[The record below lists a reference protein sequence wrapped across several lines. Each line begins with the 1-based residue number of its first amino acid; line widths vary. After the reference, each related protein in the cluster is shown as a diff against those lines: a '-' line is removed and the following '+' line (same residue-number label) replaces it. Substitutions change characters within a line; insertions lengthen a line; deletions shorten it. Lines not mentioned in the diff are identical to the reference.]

1 LKSLSHEVVFL
12 PLSGNIIIYC
22 ILYSEHVISTL
33 NASIRRIRNRIMS
46 EFILI
51 PPSRSLR
58 TAFHIPKKY
67 ETYQLDSS
75 RDGSNGVNG
84 FFVSSD
90 GRTPIVVK
98 KFVNPFSSKD
108 RTRLIYRELDLLENI
123 RHSNIAAFIESYVVD
138 GYIYRITEYCGPAL
152 KEVIWKESYTVQDV
166 KRWTR
171 ELLSAVRHL
180 HEKGIIHRNLKPEAM
195 CIHPKSKELTL
206 IGFGAARG
214 MDRSSQM
221 TVAILPE
228 PYTAIEIAM
237 KWKEY
242 DEKVD
247 IWSLT
252 AIICEMLSGSI
263 LFYTKKNQI
272 QAMMNLCGPMSDVI
286 LTKDEFTVN
295 RISQYSR
302 KCTRKDFIEHLKKNI
317 GPAKGGN
324 TRPIS
329 QLDANDETN
338 LRDFIERTLQFDP
351 EQRLSADEALAH
363 PFLKVDKRKYR
374 ALEDKYETVMNPKE
388 RIVAKLSY
396 APVDEQQIKRAQ
408 MSQEQLPD
416 FKSKFAA
423 EFSTKRVIGVG
434 GFGVVFEVEDIR
446 NKASML

>member
-1 LKSLSHEVVFL
+1 MFVL
-12 PLSGNIIIYC
+12 
-22 ILYSEHVISTL
+22 
-33 NASIRRIRNRIMS
+33 
-46 EFILI
+46 
-51 PPSRSLR
+51 RS
-58 TAFHIPKKY
+58 
-67 ETYQLDSS
+67 
-75 RDGSNGVNG
+75 
-84 FFVSSD
+84 
-90 GRTPIVVK
+90 
-98 KFVNPFSSKD
+98 
-108 RTRLIYRELDLLENI
+108 
-123 RHSNIAAFIESYVVD
+123 
-138 GYIYRITEYCGPAL
+138 YRITEYCGPAL

-242 DEKVD
+242 DEKV
-247 IWSLT
+247 LH
-252 AIICEMLSGSI
+252 
-263 LFYTKKNQI
+263 FY
-272 QAMMNLCGPMSDVI
+272 
-286 LTKDEFTVN
+286 
-295 RISQYSR
+295 
-302 KCTRKDFIEHLKKNI
+302 
-317 GPAKGGN
+317 
-324 TRPIS
+324 
-329 QLDANDETN
+329 
-338 LRDFIERTLQFDP
+338 
-351 EQRLSADEALAH
+351 RLSADEALAH

-416 FKSKFAA
+416 FKSNDESKALRETQAMTDLNECDRIVRMHETWTEKPPEGWQYNVDLATLKTVEQNKFVSKMRETMTHRETFLYIRMELCKYSLRDWIDENTTVESRNLPRMKMWFHQVVTAVAFLQQKNFIHRDLKPCNILFFEDDNVKLCDLGIVTLRSKGGGPTAIYRTSIGTLLYMSPEQRSAA
-423 EFSTKRVIGVG
+423 PKYGSKTDVFSLGLILAELS
-434 GFGVVFEVEDIR
+434 VVMTNDER
-446 NKASML
+446 NKRFDNYRNGIQFDHIADKETIEAKRSTTECVHNISYISHLTL